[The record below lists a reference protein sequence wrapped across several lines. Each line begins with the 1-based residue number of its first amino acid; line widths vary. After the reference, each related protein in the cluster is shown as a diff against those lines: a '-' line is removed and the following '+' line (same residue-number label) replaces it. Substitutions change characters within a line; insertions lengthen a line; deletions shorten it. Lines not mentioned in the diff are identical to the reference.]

1 MSSLAGTFL
10 VARSSLHD
18 GFFGRS
24 VVLLLQHGPE
34 GAFGLVLN
42 RPAKAKELPFAIF
55 VGGPCKTDGL
65 LMIHGRTDW
74 LKQDETLIE
83 HFGKTRD
90 DRIREFHEMN
100 ATPVVGL
107 WEAGILVCD
116 GMTMMLHDTPAR
128 VFRQDQPAVD
138 LEVGAE
144 LGALR

>member
-10 VARSSLHD
+10 VARSSLQD

-65 LMIHGRTDW
+65 LMIHGRPDW
-74 LKQDETLIE
+74 LKQDEEQAMQVCPGVFLGTTAHFEAIE
-83 HFGKTRD
+83 DGSD
-90 DRIREFHEMN
+90 
-100 ATPVVGL
+100 AA
-107 WEAGILVCD
+107 EARF
-116 GMTMMLHDTPAR
+116 R
-128 VFRQDQPAVD
+128 VF
-138 LEVGAE
+138 
-144 LGALR
+144 